1 MLAEATSHSPAA
13 TRAQG
18 WLWLVLAV
26 LALSSVL
33 ILNGR
38 PLFYFDTIGYVEQ
51 GRAALTDLG
60 LIEPAPVAE
69 PAATGTDG
77 STGTDEG
84 TGGSAAPAPRTV
96 DGSRS
101 AVYAILA
108 GMLAHLGVLEAL
120 LPLNVLAV
128 LVAVWLPMRVARRRW
143 GGLAPVAKLV
153 AWPVIAA
160 AAGSLPF
167 YVAYLM
173 PDTFAPVL
181 IIVAAT
187 LAVFGRDMRWGEVA
201 LALALGGLAVTSH
214 LSHLAIAALM
224 VPAALFFAPLLSR
237 RRWWL
242 PPLLVL
248 VIPLIGIVE
257 QRALRVTARVVSKSE
272 VVIKPFITARL
283 IQDGPGLAYLERH
296 CPDAA
301 IATCALY
308 AALSKSDNPR
318 RFTSSHI
325 IFQTSADLGSFR
337 LMDLASQKAVSDSQT
352 GFFRAV
358 LTEAPVDTMLAILGN
373 TVIQAGM
380 VSVDMT
386 LPTASMIRRH
396 EGVTG
401 LLSGRF
407 AAGRITA
414 GTGWLDV
421 VTPLHEGYYLLSLL
435 IIVALV
441 AVPGRVPA
449 EIRALAVLLLLG
461 ILANAV
467 VCGGISQ
474 PATRY
479 GARVIWLL
487 PLAAMIL
494 ILFAWPRRPGGRDG
508 EGRP

>member
-1 MLAEATSHSPAA
+1 MLADAASLSPAG
-13 TRAQG
+13 TRARG
-18 WLWLVLAV
+18 WIWLAVAV
-26 LALSSVL
+26 LACLSVL

-51 GRAALTDLG
+51 GGAALADLG
-60 LIEPAPVAE
+60 LTAPLPRAPTPEAAAVA
-69 PAATGTDG
+69 DG
-77 STGTDEG
+77 A
-84 TGGSAAPAPRTV
+84 SAVSAPRTV

-101 AVYAILA
+101 AVYAVLNGVLA
-108 GMLAHLGVLEAL
+108 QLGVLEAL
-120 LPLNVLAV
+120 LALNVVAV
-128 LVAVWLPMRVARRRW
+128 LVAVWLPMRVAHRRW
-143 GGLAPVAKLV
+143 GGLAPVSRLV

-160 AAGSLPF
+160 SVGSLPF

-181 IIVAAT
+181 ILVAAT
-187 LAVFGRDMRWGEVA
+187 LTVLGRDMRPGEIV

-224 VPAALFFAPLLSR
+224 VPAALLFAPILSR

-248 VIPLIGIVE
+248 VIPLIGLAE
-257 QRALRVTARVVSKSE
+257 QRLLRLTAEMVADSA
-272 VVIKPFITARL
+272 VVIKPYITARL
-283 IQDGPGLAYLERH
+283 IQDGPGFAYLERH
-296 CPDAA
+296 CPDAS

-308 AALSKSDNPR
+308 AALSKSSNPR
-318 RFTSSHI
+318 RLTASHVM
-325 IFQTSADLGSFR
+325 FETSADLGSFR
-337 LMDLASQKAVSDSQT
+337 LMDPASQKAVSDSQT
-352 GFFRAV
+352 RFFRAV
-358 LTEAPVDTMLAILGN
+358 LTEAPVDTVMAILGN
-373 TVIQAGM
+373 TFLQAGM

-386 LPTASMIRRH
+386 LPTDSIVARH
-396 EGVTG
+396 EGVGG
-401 LLSGRF
+401 LWSGRF
-407 AAGRITA
+407 AQGRITSD
-414 GTGWLDV
+414 TGWLDV
-421 VTPLHEGYYLLSLL
+421 VTPLHQVWYFMSLL

-441 AVPGRVPA
+441 LVPGRVPA

-479 GARVIWLL
+479 GARVIWLV

-494 ILFAWPRRPGGRDG
+494 ILFAWPRRAAGGTG
-508 EGRP
+508 AEGPA

>member
-1 MLAEATSHSPAA
+1 MPAEAASFTPSR
-13 TRAQG
+13 TRARG
-18 WLWLVLAV
+18 WPWLALAV
-26 LALSSVL
+26 LAAFSVL

-38 PLFYFDTIGYVEQ
+38 PLFYFDTIGYIDQ
-51 GRAALTDLG
+51 GRSALADLG
-60 LIEPAPVAE
+60 LTARPAGAGAETAAGLAADAVA
-69 PAATGTDG
+69 
-77 STGTDEG
+77 
-84 TGGSAAPAPRTV
+84 APRTV

-108 GMLAHLGVLEAL
+108 GVLAHLGALEAL
-120 LPLNVLAV
+120 LALNVVAV

-143 GGLAPVAKLV
+143 AGLAPLPRLV

-160 AAGSLPF
+160 SAGSLPF

-173 PDTFAPVL
+173 PDTLAPVL

-187 LAVFGRDMRWGEVA
+187 LTVFGRDMRPGEVV
-201 LALALGGLAVTSH
+201 LALGLGGLAVTSH

-224 VPAALFFAPLLSR
+224 VPAALLFAPILSR

-248 VIPLIGIVE
+248 VIPLIGLAE
-257 QRALRVTARVVSKSE
+257 QRLLRLTAEVVAGSA
-272 VVIKPFITARL
+272 VVIKPYITARL
-283 IQDGPGLAYLERH
+283 IQDGPGFAYLERH
-296 CPDAA
+296 CPDAS

-308 AALSKSDNPR
+308 AALSKSSNPR
-318 RFTSSHI
+318 RLTASHVM
-325 IFQTSADLGSFR
+325 FETSADLGSFR
-337 LMDLASQKAVSDSQT
+337 LMDPASQRAVSDSQT
-352 GFFRAV
+352 RFFRAV
-358 LTEAPVDTMLAILGN
+358 LTEAPVDTVLAILGN
-373 TVIQAGM
+373 TFLQAGM

-386 LPTASMIRRH
+386 LPTASIIARH
-396 EGVTG
+396 EGVDG
-401 LLSGRF
+401 LLSGAF
-407 AAGRITA
+407 AAGRIT
-414 GTGWLDV
+414 GDPGWLDV
-421 VTPLHEGYYLLSLL
+421 VTPLHRGYYLMALL

-479 GARVIWLL
+479 GARVIWLV

-494 ILFAWPRRPGGRDG
+494 ILFAWPRRAAGGTG
-508 EGRP
+508 AEGLA

>member
-1 MLAEATSHSPAA
+1 MPAMA
-13 TRAQG
+13 ASFTPARTRARG
-18 WLWLVLAV
+18 WLWLALAV
-26 LALSSVL
+26 LACLSVL

-51 GRAALTDLG
+51 GRAALADLG
-60 LIEPAPVAE
+60 VIARPVETGAE
-69 PAATGTDG
+69 TV
-77 STGTDEG
+77 
-84 TGGSAAPAPRTV
+84 SAAPGGAPVPRTV

-101 AVYAILA
+101 AVYALLSGALA
-108 GMLAHLGVLEAL
+108 ELGALEAL
-120 LPLNVLAV
+120 LALNVVAV
-128 LVAVWLPMRVARRRW
+128 LVALWLPMRVARRRW
-143 GGLAPVAKLV
+143 GGLAPLARLV
-153 AWPVIAA
+153 ALPVIAA

-187 LAVFGRDMRWGEVA
+187 LTVFGRDMRRGETL

-224 VPAALFFAPLLSR
+224 VPAALLFAPILSR

-242 PPLLVL
+242 PPVLVL
-248 VIPLIGIVE
+248 IIPLIGLAE
-257 QRALRVTARVVSKSE
+257 QRALRLTAGVVSNSE
-272 VVIKPFITARL
+272 VVIKPYITARL

-308 AALSKSDNPR
+308 QALSKSDNPR
-318 RFTSSHI
+318 RFTASHI

-337 LMDLASQKAVSDSQT
+337 LMDPAAQKAVSDSQT

-358 LTEAPVDTMLAILGN
+358 LSEAPVDTALAILGN
-373 TVIQAGM
+373 TFLQAGM

-386 LPTASMIRRH
+386 LPGDSIIARH
-396 EGVTG
+396 DGVTG
-401 LLSGRF
+401 LASGAF
-407 AAGRITA
+407 AAGRLTA
-414 GTGWLDV
+414 DTGWLDGL
-421 VTPLHEGYYLLSLL
+421 TPLHEGYYLMSLL

-449 EIRALAVLLLLG
+449 EIRALAVLLCLG

-487 PLAAMIL
+487 PLAAAIL
-494 ILFAWPRRPGGRDG
+494 TLFAWPRRGAGGTAG
-508 EGRP
+508 GAA